1 MPYLGETSVQLEKE
15 LRNFFR
21 KYLKEFAQLSLIH
34 RTHTIGDH
42 FKYKDKQA
50 HLERCNVVYK
60 LKCSCGNSYIGQT
73 QRNLKFRL
81 EEHNP
86 LKSNHQNTD
95 VVKHLYSHPDHFVDF
110 KNPEILASAFNH
122 RELLIKE
129 TLLIQEQQ
137 PEINV
142 DNFSTP
148 LYLFNT

>member
-15 LRNFFR
+15 LRNYR

-34 RTHTIGDH
+34 RRHTIGDH

-50 HLERCNVVYK
+50 HLERV
-60 LKCSCGNSYIGQT
+60 
-73 QRNLKFRL
+73 F
-81 EEHNP
+81 
-86 LKSNHQNTD
+86 
-95 VVKHLYSHPDHFVDF
+95 
-110 KNPEILASAFNH
+110 
-122 RELLIKE
+122 IKE

-137 PEINV
+137 PDINA